1 MTAKEYLGQA
11 YRIEQRINCKLE
23 QIKSLHDLAEKAT
36 STLSDIPHSPNR
48 NIHSMENVI
57 VKLVDMENEIN
68 AEIRELIKIKEDIK
82 ASIQAVDDKECAM
95 LLELRY
101 ISQKSWED
109 IAAVMG
115 YSVSHTYLIH
125 RKALRKV
132 KLNSK

>member
-23 QIKSLHDLAEKAT
+23 QVASLHDLAEKAT
-36 STLSDIPHSPNR
+36 STLSDMPHSPNR

-68 AEIRELIKIKEDIK
+68 SEIQELVEIKKEIIMAIK
-82 ASIQAVDDKECAM
+82 AVDDKECAM

-101 ISQKSWED
+101 TCQKSWEN
-109 IAAVMG
+109 IAIIMN
-115 YSVSHTYLIH
+115 YSVGYLHELH
-125 RKALRKV
+125 RKALKKIRIK
-132 KLNSK
+132 

>member
-36 STLSDIPHSPNR
+36 STLSDMPHSPNR

-68 AEIRELIKIKEDIK
+68 AEIQELIKIKEDIK

-101 ISQKSWED
+101 ICQKSWED
-109 IAAVMG
+109 IAIIMNYTVG
-115 YSVSHTYLIH
+115 YLHELH
-125 RKALRKV
+125 RKALK
-132 KLNSK
+132 KIMIK